1 MRRFDGV
8 TIRIQMSVIIL
19 LLMSSCNQQS
29 TKPSQAKGELAF
41 LLQYNNRLPSD
52 VGFLTNHIMERRV
65 ANLLKEKYEPF
76 IQSIGEEHPLRVDS
90 VKQVVFAFYGDNQ
103 VHQSIT
109 VDVANDAIWVSYGKL
124 AKDSV
129 SVADRTSLEKPL

>member
-76 IQSIGEEHPLRVDS
+76 IQSIGEELPLRVDS

-103 VHQSIT
+103 VHQ
-109 VDVANDAIWVSYGKL
+109 
-124 AKDSV
+124 
-129 SVADRTSLEKPL
+129 